1 MSFFLASI
9 RKDLARWRRDGAA
22 LLLWLGIPLMIGGL
36 ITALIGD
43 GDGPMPTGTLL
54 IADEDSTLLS
64 GFVAGAYSQDQL
76 GDLITVQQVSVED
89 GEEMIAAGE
98 ASGFLL
104 IPEGFQDAF
113 FNEEPVTLVL
123 KTNPSQTILPRII
136 SDVTEVLLDA
146 GFYGSQ
152 LLGDEIDK
160 IQSANTADGPDEIL
174 VADIAVSIQRRI
186 EAIEPKLFPPIIDIE
201 IAKPPPAEPRPD
213 FALLYLPGIIMM
225 ALLFGSNGLAADY
238 WKERENGTLRRLA
251 STPGGLAPFV
261 AGKAAGA
268 AAIVAAIA
276 GITLMLGFAYHGID
290 WAKFLPSL
298 VWVSLGGL
306 AVFAWF
312 SLLQMLF
319 STSKAADAVST
330 VLLFPLLMAGGSFF
344 PLAALPDWLAA
355 IGRYSPNGFVAD
367 RLTGELTAAAPWA
380 FTSADWL
387 IVAAAALSGLTLS
400 AWRLSAGFA
409 RR

>member
-9 RKDLARWRRDGAA
+9 QKDLSRWRRDVAA

-64 GFVAGAYSQDQL
+64 GFVAGAYSQEQL
-76 GDLITVQQVSVED
+76 GELITVQQVSIEE
-89 GEEMIAAGE
+89 GEKLIAAGE

-104 IPEGFQDAF
+104 IPEGFQNAF
-113 FNEEPVTLVL
+113 FNEEPVTLTL

-136 SDVTEVLLDA
+136 RDVTEILLDA

-152 LLGDEIDK
+152 LLAEEFDK
-160 IQSANTADGPDEIL
+160 IQSVDADEGPDEIL
-174 VADIAVSIQRRI
+174 VAEVAVSVQRRI
-186 EAIEPKLFPPIIDIE
+186 DSIAPKLFPPILDVE
-201 IAKPPPAEPRPD
+201 IVKPPPAEPRPD

-225 ALLFGSNGLAADY
+225 ALLFAANGLAADY
-238 WKERENGTLRRLA
+238 WRERESGTLRRLV

-261 AGKAAGA
+261 AGKAVGA
-268 AAIVAAIA
+268 AIIVSAIAAI
-276 GITLMLGFAYHGID
+276 TLLLGFAYHGVD
-290 WAKFLPSL
+290 WAKFLPALIWLSI
-298 VWVSLGGL
+298 GGL
-306 AVFAWF
+306 AIFAWF
-312 SLLQMLF
+312 SALQMLF
-319 STSKAADAVST
+319 RTSKAADAVLT

-344 PLAALPDWLAA
+344 PMAALPDWLAA
-355 IGRYSPNGFVAD
+355 IGRYAPNGFVAD
-367 RLTGELTAAAPWA
+367 RMTGALTSVDHWA
-380 FTSADWL
+380 FSMTDWL
-387 IVAAAALSGLTLS
+387 IMAAAVIGGLALS
-400 AWRLSAGFA
+400 AWRLSTGFA